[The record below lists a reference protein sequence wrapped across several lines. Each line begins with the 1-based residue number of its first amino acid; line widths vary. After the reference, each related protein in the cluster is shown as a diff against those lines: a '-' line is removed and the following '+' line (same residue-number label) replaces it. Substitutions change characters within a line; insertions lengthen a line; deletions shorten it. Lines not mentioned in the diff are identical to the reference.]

1 MNWAQYC
8 QDLYYG
14 HNDENISHV
23 PIENE
28 SLDSPIEFSEF
39 LVAVT
44 SLKRNKAP
52 GKDRITNEDV
62 KLLLPQDSVDFEFG
76 TFSEMALNMLFN
88 LIEVFW
94 KFEKIPV
101 DLKRVILRPFL
112 KNIDK
117 DEHDP
122 KNYRTISLLNT
133 FFKLYEAIIHR
144 RLIRKLENE
153 FLLSSV
159 QAAYRPR
166 KSTSDHI
173 FVLQELFLEY
183 RFNKVGK
190 RGGRNKKPLYLCF
203 TDLEKAF
210 DKVWRNRMFTK
221 LYNIGVTGK
230 MLRVTR
236 PGGLVV

>member
-1 MNWAQYC
+1 MPQ
-8 QDLYYG
+8 
-14 HNDENISHV
+14 
-23 PIENE
+23 E
-28 SLDSPIEFSEF
+28 S
-39 LVAVT
+39 
-44 SLKRNKAP
+44 
-52 GKDRITNEDV
+52 G
-62 KLLLPQDSVDFEFG
+62 DFELE
-76 TFSEMALNMLFN
+76 TFSEMALNTLNMLFN

-122 KNYRTISLLNT
+122 KNYRTISLLNS
-133 FFKLYEAIIHR
+133 FFKLYVAIIHG
-144 RLIRKLENE
+144 RLMKKLENE

-173 FVLQELFLEY
+173 LVLQELFLEY

-190 RGGRNKKPLYLCF
+190 RGGCNKKPLYLCF

-210 DKVWRNRMFTK
+210 DKVWRSRMLTK

-230 MLRVTR
+230 MLRVIKDMYT
-236 PGGLVV
+236 GNLANVLVDNCLTADFGLNSGFYKVANLGLFCSL